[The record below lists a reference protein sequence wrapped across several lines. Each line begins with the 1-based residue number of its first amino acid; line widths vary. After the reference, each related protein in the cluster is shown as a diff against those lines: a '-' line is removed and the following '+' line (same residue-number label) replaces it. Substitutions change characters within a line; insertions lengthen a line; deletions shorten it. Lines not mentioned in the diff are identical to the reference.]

1 MQLLFHQARLS
12 HRLFHHV
19 DVAKKLFTQCAY
31 LYERMKLI
39 KHLALIRLHSIHAML
54 QRRR

>member
-12 HRLFHHV
+12 HRLFHYV
-19 DVAKKLFTQCAY
+19 DVAKNLFTQCAY

-54 QRRR
+54 QPR

>member
-19 DVAKKLFTQCAY
+19 EKNLFTQCAY

-54 QRRR
+54 QPR